1 MKSYF
6 PTILSSRS
14 VNDTFKACVADQ
26 DSTEVI
32 KCVLF
37 KKSNG
42 FPQDSRPI
50 FFDKKL
56 LEKRIPKLEF
66 MLGQLKDVH
75 NQQTQTNTNSIKIK
89 YDNTIWANNNQ
100 ALLEFLHMCCAANLI
115 SPIQQKDSSIQFLTN
130 LYPTMSPNDP
140 NYSDWSKE
148 NKPKILKMIKENNG
162 GQEPADD

>member
-1 MKSYF
+1 MKSFF
-6 PTILSSRS
+6 PATLSSSS
-14 VNDTFKACVADQ
+14 VNETFKACVADQ

-75 NQQTQTNTNSIKIK
+75 DQQTQTNTTSIKIK
-89 YDNTIWANNNQ
+89 YDNTIWAKNNQ
-100 ALLEFLHMCCAANLI
+100 ALLEFLHMCYAANLI
-115 SPIQQKDSSIQFLTN
+115 SPIQQKDSSIQFLTT
-130 LYPTMSPNDP
+130 LYPTVSPVDP
-140 NYSDWSKE
+140 KYFDWSAE
-148 NKPKILKMIKENNG
+148 NKPKILKMIKEENG
-162 GQEPADD
+162 GQEPADN